1 MTKQQPALAEVTFKL
16 RPEDTRSLTAT
27 QLGDVAQSRITLG
40 SAPGKLKK
48 RDRKKDDG
56 SNIEAATVAAEF
68 TSFGGPVDA
77 GISRNGKQPFGTF
90 EIGVPTSVSV
100 WCSHG
105 DKKKDK
111 VAPRDVAPRDAFC
124 FAGISVTP
132 PAYERGTPSPGT
144 RFVWTG
150 TVNVGTGDCS
160 FLFNKQGHLEYDS
173 ATGKAILSIYGRW

>member
-1 MTKQQPALAEVTFKL
+1 MTKQQHVLARVRFTIKPEKL
-16 RPEDTRSLTAT
+16 RSLTAT

-56 SNIEAATVAAEF
+56 SNIEPATVAAQF
-68 TSFGGPVDA
+68 ISFGGPVDA
-77 GISRNGKQPFGTF
+77 GISRNGNKQAFGTF

-111 VAPRDVAPRDAFC
+111 PAPRDAFC
-124 FAGISVTP
+124 FVGISVTP
-132 PAYERGTPSPGT
+132 AAIVVDDTPSPGT
-144 RFVWTG
+144 TFEWFG
-150 TVNVGTGDCS
+150 TVNVATEDCAY
-160 FLFNKQGHLEYDS
+160 LFNKQGHLEYDS
-173 ATGKAILSIYGRW
+173 ATGKARLSIYEK